1 VRCSFDRKQRRMGR
15 RPTAKAMPYG
25 KCEVLSFE
33 NLESIET
40 EDRSSTSTTS
50 FSDPPETPS
59 TSVSVSSLTQ
69 CPSEPTAVL
78 CAPAGM
84 VNEVLY
90 TSEMFYHFHRHF
102 MIGRSFSDGFQRAV
116 WTVMGQTDGIV
127 FEAYQAALGIW
138 DTEKE
143 RIRPLGEV
151 DVSAGRDCLK
161 RLQDAAT
168 VQPGDAAAI
177 LMVGQILL
185 VYHVA
190 TICTSAQPI
199 LRSALLAVKPF
210 YEDLLS
216 QPELDPI
223 TVTPIL
229 IDTVESLVRRE
240 MPVIKCPETERLVV
254 DRSAGVC
261 WSLLPLLQKLCECS
275 AREKASEPLF
285 SRGPCDGGPDIF
297 TEVESQIRVWEP
309 KIPNIFSDYSQL
321 EVASMLLQ
329 ARLYKAGALLI
340 IHRLRYPLGENDE
353 EAIIQANVILAEL
366 SAFVAWAPDELRG
379 LPIGL
384 PLLCAMLET
393 REHGEHIVSQMATFS
408 RHPRHEMEFRRFV
421 DLVWAARE
429 GGFRGL
435 WFDLAK
441 SFQMPLVP

>member
-1 VRCSFDRKQRRMGR
+1 MGR
-15 RPTAKAMPYG
+15 RPTAKTMPYG

-33 NLESIET
+33 NMESIEK
-40 EDRSSTSTTS
+40 EDRSSPSTRTT
-50 FSDPPETPS
+50 FSDTPETPS
-59 TSVSVSSLTQ
+59 TSTTTSLTRSFNE
-69 CPSEPTAVL
+69 PSAVL
-78 CAPAGM
+78 CAPTSM
-84 VNEVLY
+84 VQEVLY

-102 MIGRSFSDGFQRAV
+102 MIGRSFAEGFQRAV
-116 WTVMGQTDGIV
+116 WAAMGRTDGIV

-138 DTEKE
+138 DTQKE

-151 DVSAGRDCLK
+151 DISAGRDCLK
-161 RLQDAAT
+161 RLQDMVS
-168 VQPGDAAAI
+168 VQPEDAAAI

-210 YEDLLS
+210 YDDLLT

-223 TVTPIL
+223 TITPIL

-240 MPVIKCPETERLVV
+240 LPVIKCSQTDRTIV

-275 AREKASEPLF
+275 AREKATEPLF

-309 KIPNIFSDYSQL
+309 QVPDLFSDFTHL
-321 EVASMLLQ
+321 EVSCMLLQ
-329 ARLYKAGALLI
+329 ARLYRMAALLI

-353 EAIIQANVILAEL
+353 EAIIQAKIILAEL
-366 SAFVAWAPDELRG
+366 SAFVSWAPDELRG

-384 PLLCAMLET
+384 PLLVAMLET
-393 REHGEHIVSQMATFS
+393 RDGGEHILSQMATFS

-421 DLVWAARE
+421 DLVWAARD

>member
-1 VRCSFDRKQRRMGR
+1 
-15 RPTAKAMPYG
+15 
-25 KCEVLSFE
+25 
-33 NLESIET
+33 
-40 EDRSSTSTTS
+40 
-50 FSDPPETPS
+50 
-59 TSVSVSSLTQ
+59 
-69 CPSEPTAVL
+69 
-78 CAPAGM
+78 
-84 VNEVLY
+84 
-90 TSEMFYHFHRHF
+90 MFYHFHRHF
-102 MIGRSFSDGFQRAV
+102 MIGRSFADGFQRAV
-116 WTVMGQTDGIV
+116 WAVMGRTDGIV

-138 DTEKE
+138 DTQRE

-161 RLQDAAT
+161 RLQEATT
-168 VQPGDAAAI
+168 VQPEDAAAL

-210 YEDLLS
+210 YKDLLS

-223 TVTPIL
+223 TITPIL

-240 MPVIKCPETERLVV
+240 LPVVQCSHTDRTIV

-261 WSLLPLLQKLCECS
+261 WSLLPLLQELCKCS
-275 AREKASEPLF
+275 VREKATDPLF
-285 SRGPCDGGPDIF
+285 SQGPYDGGRDIF
-297 TEVESQIRVWEP
+297 TDIESQIRSWEP
-309 KIPNIFSDYSQL
+309 KIPHLFSDFSQL

-329 ARLYKAGALLI
+329 ARLYRTASLLI
-340 IHRLRYPLGENDE
+340 IHRLRYPLGENDD
-353 EAIIQANVILAEL
+353 EAIIQAHIILAEL
-366 SAFVAWAPDELRG
+366 SAFVTWAPDELRG

-384 PLLCAMLET
+384 PLLVAMLET

-408 RHPRHEMEFRRFV
+408 RHPRHEMEFKRFV